1 MYVFGQMVS
10 ANLYDNDD
18 ALEHVNEYKYVGNI
32 VRSVTRAHCDVFA
45 ANYEYRYDKA
55 KRSVFSMKK

>member
-10 ANLYDNDD
+10 AKWNNNDV
-18 ALEHVNEYKYVGNI
+18 ALEYVNEYKYVGNI

-45 ANYEYRYDKA
+45 ANYEYRYDEA
-55 KRSVFSMKK
+55 KQSVFSMKK